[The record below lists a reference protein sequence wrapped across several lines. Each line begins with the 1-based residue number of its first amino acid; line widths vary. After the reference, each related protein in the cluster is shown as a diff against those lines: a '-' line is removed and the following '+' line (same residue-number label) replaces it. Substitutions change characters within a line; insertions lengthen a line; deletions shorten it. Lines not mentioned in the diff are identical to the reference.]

1 MMSGVPWQFVV
12 VVAVCSALCF
22 LGRADAVVAVPRTR
36 TAKARATILDNG
48 TVMPAYIS
56 SS

>member
-22 LGRADAVVAVPRTR
+22 LGRADAVVAAPRTR

-48 TVMPAYIS
+48 TVMPV
-56 SS
+56 